1 MAEVSV
7 GFTEYVLDC
16 TVRNFPCDLSVLFHR
31 LHFFPSPS
39 SPVAASH
46 AGFTHALQLISF
58 KSRLRIMD
66 VLPQGGEKELKRKK
80 KKEGAGAGWMFFWK
94 VKTLFNLVLLV
105 NRCVSQLG
113 GKLTL
118 DA

>member
-1 MAEVSV
+1 M
-7 GFTEYVLDC
+7 
-16 TVRNFPCDLSVLFHR
+16 
-31 LHFFPSPS
+31 
-39 SPVAASH
+39 AASH

-80 KKEGAGAGWMFFWK
+80 RGGAGAGWMFFWK

-113 GKLTL
+113 GKLTF